1 MCFIKNKIFPSLLL
15 KDKFVYKILI
25 INKLDNHEYSFKTPF
40 MLEEVVLGKS
50 YKGKF
55 KSNENILNVIT
66 NDHITEGF
74 IHSYSNYNIAKL
86 TLNNLKKYRVN
97 LDFVIVIGK
106 IPRFSLYFQNYDE
119 IASRKLKYVNIV
131 K

>member
-1 MCFIKNKIFPSLLL
+1 MCLIKNKIFPSLLL

-74 IHSYSNYNIAKL
+74 IHS
-86 TLNNLKKYRVN
+86 
-97 LDFVIVIGK
+97 
-106 IPRFSLYFQNYDE
+106 SL
-119 IASRKLKYVNIV
+119 IIT
-131 K
+131 